1 MFQSSSRLFSRFA
14 LVSIV
19 SLGSIGIVG
28 AGVKP
33 TQAKPLQVPSA
44 SEVPAAKAP
53 ATSLGSVVEVAS
65 KNSAFKTLVAAVEA
79 AGLVDKLSE
88 DGPFTILAP
97 TDEAF
102 AELPAGVLQALL
114 LPENKDLLTQ
124 ILTYHVVPEKLKFEQ
139 FRSGA
144 LATLNGGV
152 AVNLTS
158 DRIVINNASII
169 QADVEADN
177 GIIQVISRVLIP
189 PKVAEELQTRLA
201 SATPA
206 EPEAPM
212 AEAEASPQ
220 RADSTEPAAKPSVR
234 GLW

>member
-1 MFQSSSRLFSRFA
+1 MFSRFA

-234 GLW
+234 GALVAPALL